1 MGQTTTRAQIRETH
15 SLIGGRSIDGGRA
28 YDIHAPFDGQGVTR
42 AIRSSK
48 EDLDQAIAMAV
59 KARPTIAALPRHER
73 ADILERFAVLVRE
86 ARAELAVMLCEEA
99 GKPIT
104 LAEQEVDR
112 SLQTIL
118 DSAHWTRYP
127 EEELLDLSGSP
138 FGAGRYGVVRH
149 MPLGVVG
156 AITPFNFPLNLVT
169 HKIAPA
175 IAAGCPVVLKPAS
188 QTPSMAVRL
197 AALAHEAGLPAE
209 ALHVVLLSGADAGP
223 LVTDDRIALL
233 TFTGSAEV
241 GWNLKSRCGKKR
253 LALELGGNAAA
264 IVERDADLE
273 YAARR
278 VAAGAF
284 GYAGQSCISVQRV
297 FVQND
302 ALEPF
307 TGFLEAAARAVV
319 AGDPKDPRTVCGP
332 LIDQANAD
340 RVDQWIADAVARGA
354 TIVTGGQRKDS
365 VITPTV
371 LANVPDDCDVS
382 CSEVFGPVMTV
393 APYGTLDEALA
404 RVNDTRFGLQAG
416 IFTNDIQSVWTAFNS
431 IEVGGVIHNDV
442 PTFRIDQMPYGGIKD
457 SGTGRE
463 GARYAIHEMT
473 EPRLLVLKTG

>member
-1 MGQTTTRAQIRETH
+1 MEQTTKAMQIREIR
-15 SLIGGRSIDGGRA
+15 SLIGGRFVEDGRA
-28 YDIHAPFDGQGVTR
+28 YDIHSPFDGHVVTR
-42 AIRSSK
+42 AVRASNA
-48 EDLDQAIAMAV
+48 DLERAIVTAAA
-59 KARPTIAALPRHER
+59 ARPLVAALPRHER

-86 ARAELAVMLCEEA
+86 ARADLAMMLCEEA

-112 SLQTIL
+112 SLQTIA
-118 DSAHWTRYP
+118 DAAHWTRYP
-127 EEELLDLSGSP
+127 EEEVLDLSGSP
-138 FGAGRYGVVRH
+138 FGAGRYGVLRRV
-149 MPLGVVG
+149 PLGVVG

-197 AALAHEAGLPAE
+197 AELALEAGLPAD
-209 ALHVVLLSGADAGP
+209 ALNVVLLSGADADP

-241 GWNLKSRCGKKR
+241 GWNLKVRCGKKR
-253 LALELGGNAAA
+253 IALELGGNAAA
-264 IVERDADLE
+264 IVEPDADLE

-278 VAAGAF
+278 IAAGAF

-297 FVQND
+297 LVQDN
-302 ALEPF
+302 ALEPL
-307 TGFLEAAARAVV
+307 TGYLEAAAKAVV

-382 CSEVFGPVMTV
+382 CSEVFGPVMTL
-393 APYGTLDEALA
+393 ASYGTLSEALA
-404 RVNDTRFGLQAG
+404 QANDTRFGLQAG
-416 IFTNDIQSVWTAFNS
+416 IFTNDIQSVWTAFNT

-442 PTFRIDQMPYGGIKD
+442 PTFRVDQMPYGGVKD

>member
-1 MGQTTTRAQIRETH
+1 MGTTSATTQVRETH
-15 SLIGGRSIDGGRA
+15 SVIQGRPVTNGTSHEIRSP
-28 YDIHAPFDGQGVTR
+28 YDGQIVTR
-42 AIRSSK
+42 STRATQA
-48 EDLDQAIAMAV
+48 ELGQAIDAADR
-59 KARPTIAALPRHER
+59 ARPKVAAMPRHER
-73 ADILERFAVLVRE
+73 ADILERFAALVRD
-86 ARAELAVMLCEEA
+86 ARTELAMMMCEEA

-112 SLQTIL
+112 SLQTIA
-118 DSAHWTRYP
+118 DAAHWTRYP

-138 FGAGRYGVVRH
+138 FGAGRYGVLRRV
-149 MPLGVVG
+149 PLGVVG
-156 AITPFNFPLNLVT
+156 AITPFNFPLNLVA

-188 QTPSMAVRL
+188 QTPSMGVRL
-197 AALAHEAGLPAE
+197 VELAHEAGWPVE
-209 ALHVVLLSGADAGP
+209 ALHVVLLSGADADP

-241 GWNLKSRCGKKR
+241 GWNLKARCGKKR
-253 LALELGGNAAA
+253 IALELGGNAAA
-264 IVERDADLE
+264 IVEPDADLE

-278 VAAGAF
+278 IAAGAF

-297 FVQND
+297 YVQESV
-302 ALEPF
+302 LEPF
-307 TGFLEAAARAVV
+307 TGYLETATRAVI

-382 CSEVFGPVMTV
+382 CSEVFGPVMTLGS
-393 APYGTLDEALA
+393 YKTLDEALTK
-404 RVNDTRFGLQAG
+404 VNDTRFGLQAG
-416 IFTNDIQSVWTAFNS
+416 IFTHDIQSVWTAFNT
-431 IEVGGVIHNDV
+431 IDVGGVIHNDV
-442 PTFRIDQMPYGGIKD
+442 PTFRVDQMPYGGVKD